1 MAQLNRT
8 AHHGLAG
15 VMRWLRVFVLACTF
29 AGGMGVATTA
39 SAERYVNSLPFT
51 ENFNTNNYSD
61 LLWLTQ
67 GATHTWLGTGGFN
80 GSGAA
85 KFTGPNAEGY
95 SGLGQ
100 FILSMPT
107 KPEQLNVR
115 FLIWH
120 GDLWFE
126 LGAGGKLIIMN
137 RDGNRG
143 RPMVIAQDEP
153 DRRWEAWGN
162 CDGTVCRMENGD
174 YWPDGTETFRLG
186 NRNLGGGRRSHE
198 WISVEFEANTRT
210 GMQRL
215 YIDTQD
221 GQFHDVFIE
230 RPMDSSGAGGTWSM
244 IDIIG
249 GYMNWGNVRS
259 DPENYFKIDEL
270 VINSSRIGP
279 PAGFRS
285 GTTTRPNPPTSLQVQ

>member
-1 MAQLNRT
+1 MAHLNDR
-8 AHHGLAG
+8 ARRVVAG
-15 VMRWLRVFVLACTF
+15 AKKWGRAFVLACMF
-29 AGGMGVATTA
+29 AGGMSVATTA
-39 SAERYVNSLPFT
+39 SAERYISSLPFT
-51 ENFNTNNYSD
+51 ESFNSNNYGD

-80 GSGAA
+80 GTGAA

-100 FILSMPT
+100 FILSMAT

-143 RPMVIAQDEP
+143 RPMVIAQDAP
-153 DRRWEAWGN
+153 NGGWETWGN
-162 CDGTVCRMENGD
+162 CDGTVCRMESGS
-174 YWPDGTETFRLG
+174 YWPDGTETLRLG

-198 WISVEFEANTRT
+198 WICVEFEANTRT

-221 GQFHDVFIE
+221 GAFRDVYIE
-230 RPMDSSGAGGTWSM
+230 RPMDDTGAGGTWSM

-279 PAGFRS
+279 PANFRT
-285 GTTTRPNPPTSLQVQ
+285 GTTVRPNPPTSLQVQ

>member
-8 AHHGLAG
+8 AHRGLAG
-15 VMRWLRVFVLACTF
+15 VTRWLRALVLACTF
-29 AGGMGVATTA
+29 AGGMSIATTA
-39 SAERYVNSLPFT
+39 SAERYVSSLPFT
-51 ENFNTNNYSD
+51 ESFNTNNYSD

-67 GATHTWLGTGGFN
+67 GATHTWVSNGF
-80 GSGAA
+80 SGAAA

-153 DRRWEAWGN
+153 NRTYEAWGN

-174 YWPDGTETFRLG
+174 FWPDGTETFRLG

-198 WISVEFEANTRT
+198 WICVELEANTRT
-210 GMQRL
+210 GIQRL

-221 GQFHDVFIE
+221 GRYRDLFIE
-230 RPMDSSGAGGTWSM
+230 RPMDSSGPGGTWSYV
-244 IDIIG
+244 DIIG

-259 DPENYFKIDEL
+259 DPENYFMIDEL

-279 PAGFRS
+279 PANFHS
-285 GTTTRPNPPTSLQVQ
+285 STPRPNPPTALQVQ